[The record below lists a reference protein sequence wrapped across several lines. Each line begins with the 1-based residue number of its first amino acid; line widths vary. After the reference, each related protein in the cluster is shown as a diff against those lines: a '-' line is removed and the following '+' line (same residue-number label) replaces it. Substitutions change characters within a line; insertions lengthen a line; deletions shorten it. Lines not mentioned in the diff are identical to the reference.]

1 MQPSKEEIRS
11 MVEENWRQLLT
22 FGAQGSQA
30 MGAAVVKRFD
40 EKIERHAATLDTAA
54 AKEFL
59 ASVEDERDRLFDE
72 YSSSPDAL
80 KKRLGVSAPAQ
91 NGGGHSSRQGMG
103 EMVVK
108 TAVRASIW
116 ASIFSLFR

>member
-1 MQPSKEEIRS
+1 

-40 EKIERHAATLDTAA
+40 EKIEKQAATLDPAGS
-54 AKEFL
+54 KEFL
-59 ASVEDERDRLFDE
+59 AAVEEERDRLFDE

-80 KKRLGVSAPAQ
+80 KKRLGVNVAAPASR
-91 NGGGHSSRQGMG
+91 NHSNRQGMG
-103 EMVVK
+103 ETVVK

-116 ASIFSLFR
+116 AAIFALFR